1 MATVEA
7 VSRGAAPAAAGVRD
21 LAPADVDAL
30 GLGWRNRCRA
40 DEARALLAS
49 YPGRS
54 AWWPDDREFVLVGPW
69 RHRPEIAVVHEL
81 AAVRHGEVLLA
92 AVAERCRAAGD
103 ALVLVIELDETRRPG
118 FYARAGYVPI
128 EEVITYELERP
139 GTAPAP
145 GPLSFVPVAPGEAA
159 GLAELVRLDHAA
171 FPWLWRNSEAEFATY
186 LRTPGV
192 EVYLGRLGD
201 EQAVAYVGITSYNGW
216 GHLDRIAVE
225 PRLQGRG
232 LGRQALAF
240 ATGTLAR
247 RRARRIGLSTQRD
260 NVRSQRLYEG
270 FGFRRS
276 RLNDYRLYGA
286 VLRDPSSDG
295 GLTANRA

>member
-1 MATVEA
+1 MVSVEA
-7 VSRGAAPAAAGVRD
+7 AVPGNVPAVGGMRE
-21 LAPADVDAL
+21 LTPADVDAL
-30 GLGWRNRCRA
+30 GLGWRNRCGA
-40 DEARALLAS
+40 EDARALLAS

-54 AWWPDDREFVLVGPW
+54 TWLPDDREFVLVGPW

-81 AAVRHGEVLLA
+81 SAVRHGEALLA
-92 AVAERCRAAGD
+92 GVAERCRAAGD
-103 ALVLVIELDETRRPG
+103 ALVLVIELDETRRPS
-118 FYARAGYVPI
+118 FYARAGFDPI

-139 GTAPAP
+139 GTAQVP
-145 GPLSFVPVAPGEAA
+145 GPLRFAPVEPGDAA
-159 GLAELVRLDHAA
+159 RVAELVRLDRAA
-171 FPWLWRNSEAEFATY
+171 FPWLWRNSEDEFAAY

-201 EQAVAYVGITSYNGW
+201 DSRVAYVGVTSYNGW
-216 GHLDRIAVE
+216 GHLDRIAVD
-225 PRLQGRG
+225 PRLQGQG

-240 ATGTLAR
+240 ATATLAR
-247 RRARRIGLSTQRD
+247 RRARRIGLSTQRE

-286 VLRDPSSDG
+286 VLRDSVSVGALASGDG
-295 GLTANRA
+295 